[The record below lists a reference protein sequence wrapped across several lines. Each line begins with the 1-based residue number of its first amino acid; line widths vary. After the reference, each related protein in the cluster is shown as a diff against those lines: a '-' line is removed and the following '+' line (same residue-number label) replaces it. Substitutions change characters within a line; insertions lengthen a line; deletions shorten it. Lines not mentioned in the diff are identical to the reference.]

1 MKAWRLLRVAAALP
15 TFACCAAHAVLPT
28 AASPAAEP
36 VRSFAAAGLLQAGF
50 GLAVVIGLIF
60 LFAWVARRFGLQ
72 PSGNGR
78 VLKVVSSA
86 MVGQRERV
94 VVVEI
99 GDTWLVLGVAAGQVS
114 ALHTLPA
121 GEVPDAPAPTL
132 AAFAG
137 TGALSQKLAGTLA
150 RLTRRTPAGER
161 SDAPVPALAA
171 FTKKLVDSIARLSG
185 RKPAEKLA
193 EAPAPA
199 ALADTG
205 AFSQKLVDSMAR
217 LTKTKAGQA

>member
-1 MKAWRLLRVAAALP
+1 MKLRRVFRAAFSLL
-15 TFACCAAHAVLPT
+15 ACLSFSAGAVLPT
-28 AASPAAEP
+28 VPTPAAEP

-99 GDTWLVLGVAAGQVS
+99 GDAWLVLGVAAGQVR
-114 ALHTLPA
+114 ALHTMPA
-121 GEVPDAPAPTL
+121 QSLLEPQA
-132 AAFAG
+132 
-137 TGALSQKLAGTLA
+137 
-150 RLTRRTPAGER
+150 TPALNGFG
-161 SDAPVPALAA
+161 AA
-171 FTKKLVDSIARLSG
+171 G
-185 RKPAEKLA
+185 N
-193 EAPAPA
+193 
-199 ALADTG
+199 
-205 AFSQKLVDSMAR
+205 FSQKLLESINKFGKR
-217 LTKTKAGQA
+217 N